1 MKQEDFIRQMT
12 RREKTEATVM
22 KDGRCFV
29 TERLHNRGF
38 LIKDNP
44 RGDEDYAVEDPKDRK
59 PGDYY
64 PVAWPQAAA
73 QAASFAQDVAYEI
86 GKAMGR
92 ECRKRDIN
100 VLLRPGVNIKRSP
113 LCGRNFEYYSED
125 PVLAGKLGGAFIR
138 GTQSE
143 GTAAN
148 LKHFAVNSQEFERMT
163 TNAVVS
169 MRALREIYLKPFE
182 IAIREGKPW
191 TVMTSY
197 NKVNGQ
203 WVPANEELMKLL
215 REEFGFDGVVISDA
229 MAIQTEKVLSHK
241 FGLDFEIGAAGL
253 HTRELQ
259 DAIERGILDESIEKM
274 LLLQEKTGNRGEKRT
289 DCEAA
294 DHARARELAAE
305 CMVLLKNDGVL
316 PLKKGGRV
324 AVIGR
329 LAKEPN
335 YMGCGSGHMN
345 GWKID
350 STYEELCALLG
361 EETEISYADGY
372 RIVDRVHKEQGP
384 DETLIAEAVS
394 AAKEADVVLFFTG
407 LPIGYE
413 SEGYDRQTLSLPA
426 DMEAALR
433 AVLEAVDGM
442 AHDVACGAAQGTT
455 HDMADGTAHD
465 VACGAGKKV
474 IVVNVSGA
482 PVDLTLAKERAAAIL
497 HSYLAGEA
505 LGGALADVLCGV
517 AEPGGRLPET
527 FPLRLSDTPSYMS
540 FPTYPTVMPDVHYGE
555 DIFVGYRWYEKR
567 QIPVLFPFGS
577 GLSYTTFAFSDAAM
591 GQASYAAD
599 EPVTATVS
607 VKNTGSRRGSQ
618 VIQMYV
624 RKPDSGYV
632 VSEKELKAF
641 AKVTLDPGEE
651 QTMTFSASPEDLGFY
666 DEVRGRFVRESGRYE
681 VILATGSAETDIIE
695 KLSFDVK
702 DGERAQTYHR
712 LLAAEWFRKH
722 SEIGEIAGSV
732 SDRAKEAFAGNQ
744 DDTLGDLINAM
755 PAYRMT
761 EDSLFGEP
769 AMRPDEL
776 AQVLDL
782 LNREGSQTV

>member
-1 MKQEDFIRQMT
+1 MDHQKFIRQMT
-12 RREKTEATVM
+12 RKEKTEATVM
-22 KDGRCFV
+22 KNGRCFV
-29 TERLHNRGF
+29 TERLGNRGF

-73 QAASFAQDVAYEI
+73 QAASFAEDVAYEI

-169 MRALREIYLKPFE
+169 KRALREIYLKPFE

-191 TVMTSY
+191 TIMTSY

-215 REEFGFDGVVISDA
+215 REEFGFDGVAISDA
-229 MAIQTEKVLSHK
+229 MAVQTEKVLSHK
-241 FGLDFEIGAAGL
+241 YGLDFEIGSAGL

-259 DAIERGILDESIEKM
+259 DAIERGLLDEGILDESIDKM
-274 LLLQEKTGNRGEKRT
+274 LSLQEKTGNRGEGLT
-289 DCEAA
+289 DCEPT

-316 PLKKGGRV
+316 PLAKGGRV
-324 AVIGR
+324 AVIGA

-350 STYEELCALLG
+350 STYEELCRLLG
-361 EETEISYADGY
+361 DETDVSYAAGY
-372 RIVDRVHKEQGP
+372 RIVDRVYKEQGP
-384 DETLIAEAVS
+384 DDALIAEAVS

-407 LPIGYE
+407 LPMGYE

-426 DMEAALR
+426 DMETALR
-433 AVLEAVDGM
+433 AVLDAVQGMTEA
-442 AHDVACGAAQGTT
+442 A
-455 HDMADGTAHD
+455 
-465 VACGAGKKV
+465 AGKRV
-474 IVVNVSGA
+474 VVVNVSGA
-482 PVDLTLAKERAAAIL
+482 PVDLSLAKEHASAIL
-497 HSYLAGEA
+497 HSYLAGES

-540 FPTYPTVMPDVHYGE
+540 FPAYPTVMPNVYYGE

-567 QIPVLFPFGS
+567 RIPVLFPFGS

-591 GQASYAAD
+591 GQESYAAD
-599 EPVTATVS
+599 EPVMAAVS
-607 VKNTGSRRGSQ
+607 VKNTGSRKGSQ
-618 VIQMYV
+618 VIQLYV
-624 RKPDSGYV
+624 RKPDSGYIV
-632 VSEKELKAF
+632 PEKELKAF
-641 AKVTLDPGEE
+641 AKVTLEPGEE
-651 QTMTFSASPEDLGFY
+651 QKVTLSVAAEDLGFY
-666 DEVRGRFVRESGRYE
+666 DETRGRFVREGGRYE
-681 VILATGSAETDIIE
+681 VILATGSGETDVIE
-695 KLSFDVK
+695 KLSFDLES
-702 DGERAQTYHR
+702 GEQAQTYHK
-712 LLAAEWFRKH
+712 LLASEWFHKH
-722 SEIGEIAGSV
+722 PEIGQIAGDV
-732 SDRAKEAFAGNQ
+732 SDAAKAA
-744 DDTLGDLINAM
+744 LGPQEGMMADLGCAL

-769 AMRPDEL
+769 AMKPDEL
-776 AQVLDL
+776 AQVLDR
-782 LNREGSQTV
+782 LNRS